1 MERFS
6 LIPLTAC
13 LCCWKQLS
21 ARPWALSYFTCVCQ
35 PLSQHHTLFLAVPYH
50 VLKSSISVLLFQ
62 ANFGYFSRLHFRI
75 DFLMCFRSLPFLW
88 KLFNLPR
95 QGFLVSSAQSYCMYS
110 RNVLSSV
117 LCFGYDFKWNF
128 KFFFLYSLAASLSDS
143 QQPQSRFQALQRPA
157 SQVLKAVRRWRGLCP

>member
-21 ARPWALSYFTCVCQ
+21 ARPWARPISRVFVNPYPST
-35 PLSQHHTLFLAVPYH
+35 TLFFLAVPYH

-88 KLFNLPR
+88 KLFNLPQ

-128 KFFFLYSLAASLSDS
+128 KFFFLYSLAATLSDS

-157 SQVLKAVRRWRGLCP
+157 SQVLKAVRRWHGLCP